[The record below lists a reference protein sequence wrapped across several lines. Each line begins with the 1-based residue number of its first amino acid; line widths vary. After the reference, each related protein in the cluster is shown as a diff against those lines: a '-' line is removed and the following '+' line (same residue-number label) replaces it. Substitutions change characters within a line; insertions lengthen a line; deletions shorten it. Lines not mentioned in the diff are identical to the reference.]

1 MTTPSLET
9 IADAAAMQQRC
20 LAARRAGQTIAF
32 VPTMGY
38 LHEGHLSLLRSG
50 RERGELLILSIF
62 VNPTQFGPNEDLA
75 SYPRDLERDLA
86 VAAEAGVDLV
96 FLPTP
101 EIMYPPHYATYV
113 TVEGVT
119 EGLCGANRPGH
130 FRGVTT
136 VVCKLFNIVQ
146 PDVALFGQKDFQQ
159 LAVIRRMT
167 SDLNLPV
174 EIVGLPIIRE
184 ADGLAMSSRNVYLSA
199 RERQQALALS
209 DALHLASTAVQQGE
223 MNVQALL
230 ALATRRIEQE
240 PLAVID
246 YIEIRDALTLQP
258 LQKIDQAGAEAVLLL
273 AVKFGKTRLLD
284 NHYLTQPF

>member
-1 MTTPSLET
+1 
-9 IADAAAMQQRC
+9 MQQRC

-38 LHEGHLSLLRSG
+38 LHEGHLSLLRAG

-101 EIMYPPHYATYV
+101 EIMYPLHYATYV

-174 EIVGLPIIRE
+174 EIVGMPIVRE
-184 ADGLAMSSRNVYLSA
+184 ADGLAMSSRNVYLSTE
-199 RERQQALALS
+199 ERNQALALI
-209 DALHLASTAVQQGE
+209 DALRIAAAGLQSGQQDA
-223 MNVQALL
+223 QSLI
-230 ALATRRIEQE
+230 ALATDRIRRE
-240 PLAVID
+240 PLATID
-246 YIEIRDALTLQP
+246 YIEIRDAVTLRP
-258 LQKIDQAGAEAVLLL
+258 VTKIVTEGEAVMLM
-273 AVKFGKTRLLD
+273 AVKVGNTRLLD
-284 NHYLTQPF
+284 NHTLSQPL

>member
-20 LAARRAGQTIAF
+20 LTARRAGQTIAF

-38 LHEGHLSLLRSG
+38 LHEGHLSLLRAG

>member
-38 LHEGHLSLLRSG
+38 LHEGHLSLLRAG

-101 EIMYPPHYATYV
+101 EIMYPLHYATYV

-174 EIVGLPIIRE
+174 EIVGMPIVRE
-184 ADGLAMSSRNVYLSA
+184 ADGLAMSSRNVYLSTE
-199 RERQQALALS
+199 ERNQALALI
-209 DALHLASTAVQQGE
+209 DALRIAAAGLQSGQQDA
-223 MNVQALL
+223 QSLI
-230 ALATRRIEQE
+230 ALATDRIRRE
-240 PLAVID
+240 PLATID
-246 YIEIRDALTLQP
+246 YIEIRDAVTLRP
-258 LQKIDQAGAEAVLLL
+258 VTKIVTEGEAVMLM
-273 AVKFGKTRLLD
+273 AVKVGNTRLLD
-284 NHYLTQPF
+284 NHTLSQPL